1 MKISVLIENTSSE
14 SGVIAEHGL
23 SLFIETKRHKIL
35 FDTGQTT
42 AFAKN
47 AEKMGIDLREADIA
61 VLSHG
66 HYDHGGGL
74 KHFLE
79 LNGNAKVYMSQHAF
93 KPYFN
98 GVDKYIGL
106 DQTLQGNERF
116 TLTWDELQIDEE
128 LSLYSC
134 NHKERIV
141 PTDNFGL
148 NMLMDGQLQPDDFR
162 HEQYLLVQNGKQKVL
177 FSGCSHKGILNI
189 VNWFQPDILV
199 GGFHFVKLDPDHPVD
214 RKRLEEAARELLQYS
229 TRYYTCHCTGTMQYQ
244 FLKEIMGDRLN
255 YISAGQMVTL

>member
-42 AFAKN
+42 VFAKN

-116 TLTWDELQIDEE
+116 TLTCDELQIDEE

-148 NMLMDGQLQPDDFR
+148 NMLVEGQLQPDDFR